1 MMWVVL
7 LAFLATGDA
16 RLDGR
21 KFAIPGT
28 GSQSQEA
35 CEAKIRE
42 IIEKRGP
49 PPANTTLE
57 CKQVEIDQPKE

>member
-1 MMWVVL
+1 MIWVAV
-7 LAFLATGDA
+7 LAFLGTADPELA
-16 RLDGR
+16 GR

-35 CEAKIRE
+35 CEAKIKE

-57 CKQVEIDQPKE
+57 CKQVEAEQPKE